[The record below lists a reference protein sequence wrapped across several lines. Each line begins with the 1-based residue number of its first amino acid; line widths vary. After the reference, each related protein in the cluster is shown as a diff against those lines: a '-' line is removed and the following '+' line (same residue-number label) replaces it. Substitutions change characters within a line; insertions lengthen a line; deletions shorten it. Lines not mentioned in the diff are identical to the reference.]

1 MTSTAC
7 IELKDLRLHTQIGTY
22 APGATI
28 PDEHLLNLTLWI
40 STKLILISEDLMAKV
55 FDYDPLVL
63 EIDRLAADG
72 YYETQER
79 LVTRIVEACS
89 LYPEIESL
97 EISLRKTPVRESSG
111 ILGIKLYVDESSLAS
126 MRTALT
132 YILKLPPQ
140 RHP

>member
-40 STKLILISEDLMAKV
+40 STQLILISEDLMTQV

-72 YYETQER
+72 HYETQER
-79 LVTRIVEACS
+79 LVTRIVEACARYS
-89 LYPEIESL
+89 EIKSL

-111 ILGIKLYVDESSLAS
+111 LLGVKLHLDESNLSIIRIALA
-126 MRTALT
+126 
-132 YILKLPPQ
+132 
-140 RHP
+140 

>member
-7 IELKDLRLHTQIGTY
+7 IELKDLRLDSQIGTY

-28 PDEHLLNLTLWI
+28 PDQHLLNLTLWI
-40 STKLILISEDLMAKV
+40 SPKLILISEDLMDRV

-72 YYETQER
+72 HYETQER
-79 LVTRIVEACS
+79 LATRIVEACARYS
-89 LYPEIESL
+89 EIESL

-111 ILGIKLYVDESSLAS
+111 VLGIKLYIDQSSLAS
-126 MRTALT
+126 MRTT
-132 YILKLPPQ
+132 FT
-140 RHP
+140 

>member
-7 IELKDLRLHTQIGTY
+7 IELKDLRLHTQIGTH

-40 STKLILISEDLMAKV
+40 STQLILISEDLMTQV

-72 YYETQER
+72 HYETQER
-79 LVTRIVEACS
+79 LVTRIVEACARYS
-89 LYPEIESL
+89 EIKSL

-111 ILGIKLYVDESSLAS
+111 LLGVKLHLDESSLS
-126 MRTALT
+126 TIRTALA
-132 YILKLPPQ
+132 
-140 RHP
+140 

>member
-7 IELKDLRLHTQIGTY
+7 IELNDLRLNTQIGTY

-28 PDEHLLNLTLWI
+28 PDQHLLNLTLWI
-40 STKLILISEDLMAKV
+40 DPKLILISEDLMDRV

-72 YYETQER
+72 HYETQER
-79 LVTRIVEACS
+79 LATRIVEACARYS
-89 LYPEIESL
+89 EIKSL

-111 ILGIKLYVDESSLAS
+111 ELGIKLYVDESSLAS
-126 MRTALT
+126 MRARLA
-132 YILKLPPQ
+132 
-140 RHP
+140 

>member
-1 MTSTAC
+1 MKSTAC
-7 IELKDLRLHTQIGTY
+7 IELKDLHLNTQIGTY
-22 APGATI
+22 SPGSTV
-28 PDEHLLNLTLWI
+28 PDQHLLNLTLWI
-40 STKLILISEDLMAKV
+40 NPKLILISEDLMAKV
-55 FDYDPLVL
+55 FDYDPLIL

-72 YYETQER
+72 HYETQER

-111 ILGIKLYVDESSLAS
+111 VLGIKLYLDESSLAS

-132 YILKLPPQ
+132 
-140 RHP
+140 

>member
-7 IELKDLRLHTQIGTY
+7 VELKDLRLNTQIGTY

-40 STKLILISEDLMAKV
+40 NPKLILISEDLMTQV
-55 FDYDPLVL
+55 FNYDPLIL

-72 YYETQER
+72 HYETQER
-79 LVTRIVEACS
+79 LVTRIVEACARYS
-89 LYPEIESL
+89 EIESL

-111 ILGIKLYVDESSLAS
+111 ALGIKLYLDESSLAR
-126 MRTALT
+126 MRTTLT
-132 YILKLPPQ
+132 
-140 RHP
+140 